1 MKKNSKKQEKVELES
16 ELMRLNELVRERR
29 SDLARIQECPNETCK
44 CRLLWNEQVDKTLAS
59 QVRKIRKQ
67 IVVDKTNSSKPT
79 KSAKSVKRKK
89 SA

>member
-1 MKKNSKKQEKVELES
+1 MKKNSKTQEKLELEA

-44 CRLLWNEQVDKTLAS
+44 CRAVWKEQVDKTLAS

-67 IVVDKTNSSKPT
+67 IVVSSSGAV
-79 KSAKSVKRKK
+79 KSKRT
-89 SA
+89 A